1 MVMGPPWHARGGG
14 PWSPARRWLA
24 GSLAPSVRQQL
35 PLPAATSCCCYH
47 ATPDVPCYH
56 TTSPARRARLKQHH
70 QHPAPR
76 PPPPP
81 PKQPSIDNDHPATG
95 RVRASVAEPCSI
107 PVASC
112 CGFLG
117 APASHLANNGAATCL
132 DHQPLDA
139 THQSALVGH
148 FLYTDQRSKHGSL
161 QPTMFTHRS
170 LPFCFE
176 GRATLAMQAHLIQ
189 SPSIRSFPPRLSCV
203 VGPRPDLPYPCAALV
218 LLGGGGVSASLDVSH
233 ASCRVTSCLQVPRRI
248 SRFPKKDLCPCM
260 LAPTPVFCPFLIHD
274 FIRIVDISL
283 PSSLCVR
290 MICSPPLRPLLI

>member
-1 MVMGPPWHARGGG
+1 MEPGSSLA
-14 PWSPARRWLA
+14 RWLT
-24 GSLAPSVRQQL
+24 GSKRPTTTTVTSRYQLLLLPRYSRRTMLPHHLARPPRQAKAAPPAPSTQ
-35 PLPAATSCCCYH
+35 T
-47 ATPDVPCYH
+47 
-56 TTSPARRARLKQHH
+56 
-70 QHPAPR
+70 
-76 PPPPP
+76 PPPP

-218 LLGGGGVSASLDVSH
+218 LLGGGGGV
-233 ASCRVTSCLQVPRRI
+233 C
-248 SRFPKKDLCPCM
+248 
-260 LAPTPVFCPFLIHD
+260 
-274 FIRIVDISL
+274 
-283 PSSLCVR
+283 
-290 MICSPPLRPLLI
+290 